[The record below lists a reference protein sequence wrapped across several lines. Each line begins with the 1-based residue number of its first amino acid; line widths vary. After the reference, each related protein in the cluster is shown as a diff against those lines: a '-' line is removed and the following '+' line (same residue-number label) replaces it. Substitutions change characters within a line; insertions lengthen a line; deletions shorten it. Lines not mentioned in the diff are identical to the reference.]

1 MTIDEWKT
9 RHAAAR
15 AAGKWLYASD
25 RRGVRGRVTR
35 ISGRGV
41 TVAYDS
47 GLCLRHPDDLFTVRA
62 R

>member
-1 MTIDEWKT
+1 MTIDEWKS

-25 RRGVRGRVTR
+25 RRGERGRIIRV
-35 ISGRGV
+35 SGRGV
-41 TVAYDS
+41 TVDYAT
-47 GLCLRHPDDLFTVRA
+47 GPCLRHPDDLMTVRA